1 MNAAFEGKITKPQ
14 LKGRAMPIISHHV
27 PNGVE
32 VGGVVVGRRGRVGGE
47 VRVEGEAVG
56 DLVEG
61 HLKQER
67 GGWCTLSDNE

>member
-1 MNAAFEGKITKPQ
+1 MNAAFEGNIKRT
-14 LKGRAMPIISHHV
+14 RMPVILRSSHHV

-61 HLKQER
+61 HLKQE
-67 GGWCTLSDNE
+67 GGWNWRMPLVNS

>member
-1 MNAAFEGKITKPQ
+1 
-14 LKGRAMPIISHHV
+14 MPIISHHV

-61 HLKQER
+61 HLKEAR
-67 GGWCTLSDNE
+67 EGGDGAL